1 MKVILQENVANLGK
15 VGDQVNV
22 KAGFARN
29 FLLPHEKAV
38 VATSQ
43 NLADFE
49 TRRAA
54 LEQAAEEKLAL
65 AKQRA
70 EAMAKLT
77 INIEALA
84 SDEGKLFGSIGPR
97 EVADAMLESGCEAI
111 EKREVVMVDG
121 PIRHVGEHN
130 VMLSLHSDVSIELA
144 IHVSAQSAA

>member
-1 MKVILQENVANLGK
+1 MKIILQENVANLGK

-29 FLLPHEKAV
+29 FLLPQEKAV
-38 VATSQ
+38 LATST

-54 LEQAAEEKLAL
+54 LEKAAEEKLAL

-70 EAMAKLT
+70 EAMAKLEV
-77 INIEALA
+77 NIEALA

-97 EVADAMLESGCEAI
+97 EVADAMLESGCESI
-111 EKREVVMVDG
+111 EKREVVMTDG

-130 VMLSLHSDVSIELA
+130 VVLSLHSEVSIELTVN
-144 IHVSAQSAA
+144 VSAQSAA